1 MLHGNNMITWEQV
14 GIGEVLAT
22 SLEFEFNMQK
32 DYEKT
37 HNIQSTNPSDNER
50 PWFISNKPLQ

>member
-14 GIGEVLAT
+14 GIVKFLAS

-32 DYEKT
+32 YYEKT
-37 HNIQSTNPSDNER
+37 HNIQSTKPGDNGR
-50 PWFISNKPLQ
+50 CRFIVEKPL

>member
-32 DYEKT
+32 YYEKT
-37 HNIQSTNPSDNER
+37 HNIQSKRPGDNGR
-50 PWFISNKPLQ
+50 HRFIVEKHLQ